1 MFWNARKCICEN
13 FSAIV
18 IINKKKYFYTN
29 IFTLSITLLEVCVFW
44 MASRPKGG
52 GVVFLA
58 LFFVSFVSF

>member
-52 GVVFLA
+52 GGGIFSTFFRVFR
-58 LFFVSFVSF
+58 